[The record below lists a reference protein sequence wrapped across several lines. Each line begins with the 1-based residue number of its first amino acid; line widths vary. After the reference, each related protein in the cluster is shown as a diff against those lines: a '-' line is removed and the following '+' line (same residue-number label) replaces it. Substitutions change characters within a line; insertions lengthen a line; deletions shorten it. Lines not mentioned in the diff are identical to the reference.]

1 MEQGDLGVL
10 KVFWNRVPNA
20 FAYRAFL
27 ASETA
32 NF

>member
-10 KVFWNRVPNA
+10 KVFWNGVPNA